1 MLFEEWEEGTDLHDY
16 DEYKL
21 AESLYNVMPNNFD
34 KKKLYKLRLAM
45 TKDHFSFLCSLANFN
60 ATKEKLLLDMN
71 EELSEKCRFTDR
83 MIQVLKSELDT
94 DVLNL
99 YINHEMAK
107 ASFEKAKELHEKW
120 EELNNGNKH
129 SNDQKN

>member
-1 MLFEEWEEGTDLHDY
+1 MLFEEWEEGTDLHVY

-60 ATKEKLLLDMN
+60 ATKEKLVLDRN

-83 MIQVLKSELDT
+83 MIHVLKSECDT

-107 ASFEKAKELHEKW
+107 ASFDKAKELNEKW
-120 EELNNGNKH
+120 KVLNGNKH
-129 SNDQKN
+129 NNDQED